1 MDGNLLLG
9 KWFSHYGMK
18 VQVLDTWTDRGSVQS
33 QYGGWTTWVNRM
45 VTVKTEDGD
54 IFNVEVNK
62 LKTITTEDSSKIEDI
77 CLQ

>member
-1 MDGNLLLG
+1 MDGNLLIG

-18 VQVLDTWTDRGSVQS
+18 VQVLDIWTDRGSVQS
-33 QYGGWTTWVNRM
+33 QYGGWSTWVNRM
-45 VTVKTEDGD
+45 VTVKSEHGN
-54 IFNVEVNK
+54 IVNVEVDK